1 MEYVYLGEGEQVNGE
16 DGSEETAHDDVD
28 GFKPLPPTLR
38 LEVRELA
45 LALRRLLK
53 GSGKSQRQFA
63 SYYRT
68 SVSSVSRYLSGER
81 IPEKHFIDGLMKSA
95 CKAHGTEV
103 SADLQGRIYQ
113 LHRDALLADNPARYR
128 EQMASDRLE
137 EAVLREEELELESR
151 ELYRAVEGHRRQLRA
166 LESQLREVRAA
177 QEHQQHAPKAE
188 IERRQTRKEELEEE
202 CARLRE
208 EVARLEHS
216 LRQAQRDRDAAS
228 LRCQELEAELAA
240 ANQDAERADLERQA
254 REERLRLAKAADVAE
269 HRLADLERV
278 HAEAERVRG
287 EAGVEAAKKLEEAR
301 VKADELLKDAE
312 LRATRVRPTLLKRS
326 AALRQL
332 KEAAQLMTERQLPEL
347 TQQLALPL
355 TTDIPVD
362 HYLQAIGLQG
372 DDDVAQA
379 ARALEVA
386 QRACVE
392 LAVGHALLRQRSVS
406 MMATFARRCQALLHR
421 QLNRISELE
430 SAEDD
435 PQRLDALFEL
445 DHLARLARRTCDN
458 LLTLADPQTNDP
470 GKPPERLVDVLAA
483 AASEVEDHQ
492 RIMLISVPAAS
503 LHGVVVNDL
512 VHLLAELLE
521 NALTFSPPHT
531 TVKVTGH
538 ALPDGRML
546 IEIEDQGLGMT
557 EQTFFEVNQRLA
569 SPPSLDDHGG
579 NRFGLDLACRL
590 GARHAIRMQLR
601 PSGCGGVTALVMLP
615 VGVCGEPASTPAHY
629 QHLALTAEGLFGTK
643 PLVEELTEL
652 PYVPA
657 PVKHLFTIC
666 DSGGL
671 FIEHEV

>member
-1 MEYVYLGEGEQVNGE
+1 MNGE
-16 DGSEETAHDDVD
+16 DGSEETAHDDAD

-38 LEVRELA
+38 PEVRELA

-151 ELYRAVEGHRRQLRA
+151 ELYRAVEGHQRQLRA

-188 IERRQTRKEELEEE
+188 IERRRTRKEELEEE

-216 LRQAQRDRDAAS
+216 LRQAQRDRDAAW

-240 ANQDAERADLERQA
+240 ANEDAERADLERQA
-254 REERLRLAKAADVAE
+254 REERLRLAKAVDVAE

-278 HAEAERVRG
+278 HEEAEQVRTK
-287 EAGVEAAKKLEEAR
+287 AGVEAAKKLEEAR
-301 VKADELLKDAE
+301 AEADELLKDAE

-332 KEAAQLMTERQLPEL
+332 KEAALLMTDRQLPEL
-347 TQQLALPL
+347 TRQLALPL
-355 TTDIPVD
+355 THDVPVD

-372 DDDVAQA
+372 HDDVAQA
-379 ARALEVA
+379 ARALEAA
-386 QRACVE
+386 QRAYVE
-392 LAVGHALLRQRSVS
+392 LAVGHALLRQKSAAA
-406 MMATFARRCQALLHR
+406 MATFARRCQALLQR

-435 PQRLDALFEL
+435 PQRLDTLFEL
-445 DHLARLARRTCDN
+445 EHLTRMTRRTCDS
-458 LLTLADPQTNDP
+458 LLSLADPRTSGQ
-470 GKPPERLVDVLAA
+470 GGPPARLVDVLTA

-492 RIMLISVPAAS
+492 RIELISVPAAPAV
-503 LHGVVVNDL
+503 LGPAVNDL

-521 NALTFSPPHT
+521 NALAFSPPQT
-531 TVKVTGH
+531 TVRVTGH
-538 ALPDGRML
+538 ALPDGRVL

-557 EQTFFEVNQRLA
+557 EQTFFEVNQHLA
-569 SPPSLDDHGG
+569 SPPSRDDLSGS
-579 NRFGLDLACRL
+579 RLGLALACRL

-601 PSGCGGVTALVMLP
+601 PSARGGVTALVMLP
-615 VGVCGEPASTPAHY
+615 VDVCDKPASTPARY
-629 QHLALTAEGLFGTK
+629 QDLVMTAEGLFGTK
-643 PLVEELTEL
+643 PLTEYRLTEFV
-652 PYVPA
+652 YTPA
-657 PVKHLFTIC
+657 PDKHLFTIC

-671 FIEHEV
+671 FIEHAV